1 MKAVYAHF
9 PININV
15 VDDGKKVE
23 VRNYI
28 GEKYI
33 RVVNMRNGVICRPS
47 GNKDEIIVEGNDIE
61 LVSNSGMYLHNV
73 WLDNVSIIDFFFF
86 FNIEK

>member
-9 PININV
+9 PININIIEE
-15 VDDGKKVE
+15 GRKVE

-33 RVVNMRNGVICRPS
+33 RMVNMRPGVICRPS

-61 LVSNSGMYLHNV
+61 LVSNSGMLFVLLFCCYFCVEFSKSLA
-73 WLDNVSIIDFFFF
+73 LT
-86 FNIEK
+86 